1 MIMIFS
7 QFYGKDV
14 SISEITCLQLRGTI
28 WPAIVIV
35 GVCGSLLSPDFDF
48 YATLANEYFTHLLQV
63 SALCPRANF
72 KITSPITSDLTEA
85 ALDECLAENIAA
97 AHIKN
102 CGSKFYS

>member
-14 SISEITCLQLRGTI
+14 SVTEITRVQLRGTI

-35 GVCGSLLSPDFDF
+35 GVSGSLLSPDFDF

-63 SALCPRANF
+63 SALSLCPRANF

-85 ALDECLAENIAA
+85 ALDECLAEI
-97 AHIKN
+97 
-102 CGSKFYS
+102 YS